1 MAKEKDII
9 SIDKLN
15 LTKDELK
22 IFEERALIADT
33 MKSLDIKEKR
43 LSQQVKDIF
52 KKYQIVDS
60 VDVYGKKFTV
70 SESTRKTIGKSDK
83 DQFVSELINLNKK
96 YLLTQS
102 IDIDTDTLY
111 EEYQNGTIDKSIVD
125 KYMKITPIQKLT
137 VS

>member
-15 LTKDELK
+15 LTQDELK

-111 EEYQNGTIDKSIVD
+111 EEYQNGNIDKSIVD

>member
-15 LTKDELK
+15 LTPDELK

-33 MKSLDIKEKR
+33 MKSLDIKEKK

-52 KKYQIVDS
+52 NKYQIVDS
-60 VDVYGKKFTV
+60 VNVYGKKFTV
-70 SESTRKTIGKSDK
+70 SESTRKTVSKSDK

-111 EEYQNGTIDKSIVD
+111 EEYQNGTIDKGVVD

>member
-15 LTKDELK
+15 LTHDELK

-33 MKSLDIKEKR
+33 MKSLDIKEKK

>member
-15 LTKDELK
+15 LTQDELK

>member
-15 LTKDELK
+15 LTQDELK

-33 MKSLDIKEKR
+33 MKSLDIKEKK